1 MFERTM
7 AAGITF
13 LTVEPVNEMTAYD
26 FPLHSVVCIADENP
40 GAFQN
45 LDKILGAA
53 AHVILCELP
62 IIPKDDTLLAAAQ
75 DGRTVLITCT
85 SESLR
90 EWLAHCQPHGE
101 RLLAIGTGRLQS

>member
-1 MFERTM
+1 MHGTPNGRECDM
-7 AAGITF
+7 AAEITF
-13 LTVEPVNEMTAYD
+13 LEVEPINELTAYD

-62 IIPKDDTLLAAAQ
+62 FMPRDKALWAAAQ
-75 DGRTVLITCT
+75 DGRTVWISATPD
-85 SESLR
+85 SFR

-101 RLLAIGTGRLQS
+101 RLLVIG